1 MSTTKNDS
9 TQHLEQRHSKHLSK
23 KRLFLTGLF
32 AFAGTMHFVKPETF
46 DSIVPAAVP
55 GKARTWTYVSGVVE
69 LASAAL
75 LAFRKT
81 RRLGGLVSAGLLLAV
96 WPANFEMFRQWMD
109 RTWPQYLGAL
119 LRLPLQ
125 IPMIAWSWR
134 IWKSGK

>member
-1 MSTTKNDS
+1 M
-9 TQHLEQRHSKHLSK
+9 SK

-109 RTWPQYLGAL
+109 RPWPQYLGAL